1 MISTLEKALRL
12 AILKHSGQLDKSGL
26 PYISHPIFVSLNVE
40 TEDQKIVA
48 LLHDV
53 LEDTD
58 TTEKELLDIG
68 VTEEQL
74 EAIKLL
80 TRTKE
85 DSYMKY
91 VKRAAE
97 NKIARAVKKA
107 DLMHNMELERLPE
120 ITQEDIKRQKKYKKA
135 LDYILEKEKEEKN
148 G

>member
-1 MISTLEKALRL
+1 MISTLEKALQL
-12 AILKHSGQLDKSGL
+12 AILKHSGQFDKSGL

-58 TTEKELLDIG
+58 TIEKELLDIG
-68 VTEEQL
+68 ITEEQL

-135 LDYILEKEKEEKN
+135 LDYILEKEKEEEN